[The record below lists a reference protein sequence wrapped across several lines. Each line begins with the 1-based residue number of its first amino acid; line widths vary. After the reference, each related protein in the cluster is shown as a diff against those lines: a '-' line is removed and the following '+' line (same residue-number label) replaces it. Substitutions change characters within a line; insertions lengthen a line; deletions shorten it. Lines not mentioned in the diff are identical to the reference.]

1 MNLKRFLSLRK
12 ARENSLEMHFFD
24 NVYFDAEELEAAG
37 INEKVLKDDIMDW
50 MTRLKNSKN
59 ISINK
64 FSDLFSKFEEIM
76 FPITLY
82 GRPHSLK
89 IKDSIGNKYYLH
101 YFQLDYAKLGEYSIG
116 KRFYPYDK
124 EFGYCLK
131 PENEVT
137 LTDAGIIQLNENG
150 NNGDH
155 SLYIIYNYQSDITA
169 AILNTK
175 TLELQITYPLSNHI
189 YDEEISMY
197 LFEIANQF
205 KYVDDVSFILKH
217 LLNVLK
223 TLEEK
228 YSLTI
233 TSYMPTN
240 NKRTMLSEISLTHG
254 IVTNYS
260 FSTRPSDS
268 QICLTQMTICEDLE
282 IFISNHQF

>member
-1 MNLKRFLSLRK
+1 MNSKRFLTCKK
-12 ARENSLEMHFFD
+12 ARKDSLEKTFFD

-89 IKDSIGNKYYLH
+89 IKDSVGNKYYLH

-137 LTDAGIIQLNENG
+137 LTEGGIIQLDEDG
-150 NNGDH
+150 FNGDN
-155 SLYIIYNYQSDITA
+155 SLYIIYNSQSDVTT
-169 AILNTK
+169 AILDAK
-175 TLELQITYPLSNHI
+175 TWELHIAYPLSNHT

-197 LFEIANQF
+197 LFELANQF
-205 KYVDDVSFILKH
+205 KYVDDVSFILEH
-217 LLNVLK
+217 LSNVLK
-223 TLEEK
+223 TLGEK

-233 TSYMPTN
+233 TSYMTTN
-240 NKRTMLSEISLTHG
+240 NKKKMLSEICLTDG

-268 QICLTQMTICEDLE
+268 QICLTQMTLSEDLE
-282 IFISNHQF
+282 HFLRRT